1 MTDEE
6 KSATFVQQ
14 GTLHTAQPQLSA
26 ESGGEE
32 DLLQTDHQGLHH
44 SNSSR

>member
-6 KSATFVQQ
+6 KSATFGQQ
-14 GTLHTAQPQLSA
+14 ATLHTAQPQLSA

-32 DLLQTDHQGLHH
+32 DLLQTDHQELQH